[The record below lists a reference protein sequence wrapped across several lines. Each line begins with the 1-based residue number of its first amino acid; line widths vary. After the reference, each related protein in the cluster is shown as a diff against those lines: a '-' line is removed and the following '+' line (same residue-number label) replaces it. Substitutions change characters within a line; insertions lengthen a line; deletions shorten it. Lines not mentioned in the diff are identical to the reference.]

1 MQEKMSP
8 SDEKGMDEIRWMDGG
23 WDYGAKKASSKPAAE
38 TMDRSL

>member
-23 WDYGAKKASSKPAAE
+23 WELRGEESVQ
-38 TMDRSL
+38 